1 MVSAWRRQP
10 KNSSQASMLAMFPG
24 SNNRFS
30 APKGHVITAQGFNP
44 GLVDR
49 IRRALKVAPEE
60 ASLGHRYAN
69 SIGCRKS
76 GASRKALRSRS
87 FNGSTPIVGEGSR
100 PRDPLLAKPTTLLRS
115 RAKIHLLVE
124 TRPRGARGRAP
135 SPNCTRER
143 GVGGAFRAPVSF
155 TSNPGLKPLA
165 KLRRPFGADTA
176 TVLYNP

>member
-1 MVSAWRRQP
+1 
-10 KNSSQASMLAMFPG
+10 MLAMSPG
-24 SNNRFS
+24 INDRLS
-30 APKGHVITAQGFNP
+30 APKGREISAQGFNP

-60 ASLGHRYAN
+60 ASLGHRYAD

-76 GASRKALRSRS
+76 GASRDALRSRS

-100 PRDPLLAKPTTLLRS
+100 PRDPLLAKPSTLSRS
-115 RAKIHLLVE
+115 WAKIHLLVE

-143 GVGGAFRAPVSF
+143 GVGGAFRAHFSF
-155 TSNPGLKPLA
+155 TSNPGLKPWA
-165 KLRRPFGADTA
+165 KLHRPFGAETA
-176 TVLYNP
+176 TPPSNP